1 MDTQNQKPI
10 IIWLATGCFLIAL
23 MVVVGGITR
32 LTHSGLSMVE
42 WKLFVGSIPPL
53 SQQDWLETFNQYKQ
67 TPEFKIQNFDFSL
80 EEFKSIFWWEYI
92 HRLLGRMI
100 GVVFIF
106 PFLYFLLKKKLS
118 ALLTRKLL
126 FVFALG
132 CFQGFLG
139 WFMVKSGLIKDPNV
153 SHYRLA
159 GHLIIAFILYCYTLW
174 ILLELVFPQREK
186 DSFQTRL
193 LKKYSVAL
201 LIITFIQVIYGAFVS
216 GLKAGSVYNTFPKM
230 GDRWIAESIGFSY
243 NNVGMISLFENLASV
258 QFIHRYLAFIIL
270 FGALFIWFRSQKVFL
285 HPHQKLGVN
294 LVMAVVLVQFLLGV
308 LTLLYS
314 VPLTLAVLHQ
324 MGALLLPTAI
334 IYFLFHLNPKSSEV
348 GL

>member
-1 MDTQNQKPI
+1 MDTQSQKPI

-42 WKLFVGSIPPL
+42 WKLIMGSIPPL
-53 SQQDWLETFNQYKQ
+53 SEQDWLETFNQYKQ
-67 TPEFKIQNFDFSL
+67 TPEFKIRNFDFSL

-100 GVVFIF
+100 GVVFII

-126 FVFALG
+126 IVFALG

-159 GHLIIAFILYCYTLW
+159 SHLIVAFILYSYTLW
-174 ILLELVFPQREK
+174 ILLELVFPEREQV
-186 DSFQTRL
+186 SLQARSL
-193 LKKYSVAL
+193 RKYSVAL
-201 LIITFIQVIYGAFVS
+201 LIITFVQVIYGAFVS
-216 GLKAGSVYNTFPKM
+216 GLKAGSLYNSFPKM
-230 GDRWIAESIGFSY
+230 GDQWIAESIGFAY
-243 NNVGMISLFENLASV
+243 HKIGMISFFENMASV
-258 QFIHRYLAFIIL
+258 QFIHRCIAFIIL
-270 FGALFIWFRSQKVFL
+270 LGALFIWFRSQKVDL
-285 HPHQKLGVN
+285 HPHQKMGAN
-294 LVMAVVLVQFLLGV
+294 LVMVMVFVQFLLGV
-308 LTLLYS
+308 FTLLYA
-314 VPLTLAVLHQ
+314 VPITLAILHQ

-334 IYFLFHLNPKSSEV
+334 IYFWFHLNPKSSDAS
-348 GL
+348 L